1 MTGEFCLAGQAL
13 GRSITAR
20 VVRLDAGIAV
30 LLTGG
35 ERSHI
40 GASACAGPE
49 GAVEVALPGHR
60 EDVLCRQWAAR
71 LSEVSGAQV
80 WVACGVHYDG
90 LSRKGLERVMEAC
103 ERLLEQAAAIL
114 GKE

>member
-1 MTGEFCLAGQAL
+1 MTGEFCLASQAL

-35 ERSHI
+35 ERFHI